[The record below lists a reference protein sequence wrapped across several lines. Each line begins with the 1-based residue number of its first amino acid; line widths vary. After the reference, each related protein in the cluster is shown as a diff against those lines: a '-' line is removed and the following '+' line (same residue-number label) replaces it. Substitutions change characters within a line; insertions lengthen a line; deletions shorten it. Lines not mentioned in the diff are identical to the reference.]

1 MNLTKKQV
9 AELVAKGATASSPIT
24 LANLIL
30 KGAVVGKPM
39 FEEAVAS
46 AALDG
51 DTCIVRTVHFVTPSV
66 TIDGGKLT
74 AVIPCILR
82 SEANKNDKL
91 RQKLKRKMSV
101 KKAVKEALG
110 PHAFLLAL
118 FAEAYHRGKVLRIV
132 FTRLGGRRLDRGNLA
147 VSFKTV
153 EDILEGALLANDG
166 SPLWQSSYE
175 QEPGGPVGVRI
186 ELTIVEV

>member
-1 MNLTKKQV
+1 MKLSK
-9 AELVAKGATASSPIT
+9 ADIAKALEQGATLGPSIRMT
-24 LANLIL
+24 
-30 KGAVVGKPM
+30 
-39 FEEAVAS
+39 EAVAS
-46 AALDG
+46 VALDG
-51 DTCIVRTVHFVTPSV
+51 DTCIASTVHFVTPIM

-110 PHAFLLAL
+110 PHCSLLAP
-118 FAEAYHRGKVLRIV
+118 FAEAFHSGKALRV
-132 FTRLGGRRLDRGNLA
+132 CFTRLGGRRLDRGNLA

-166 SPLWQSSYE
+166 SSLWNSSYE
-175 QEPGGPVGVRI
+175 QEPGGAVGVRI
-186 ELTIVEV
+186 ELSIVEV